1 MSYRLLTATFLHA
14 GLLHLGLNCYALYS
28 LGAEVE
34 AVMGNRVFLAIYLLS
49 GTLDIHKLFSN
60 ILPHTPGLSGSVASF
75 MLSDSTTVGASGAIF
90 GLLGMP
96 RTRVTCV

>member
-1 MSYRLLTATFLHA
+1 MLTATFLHA

-34 AVMGNRVFLAIYLLS
+34 AVMGNRVFSAIYLLS
-49 GTLDIHKLFSN
+49 GTLALDIHELFSN

-75 MLSDSTTVGASGAIF
+75 MLSDATTVGASGAIF

-96 RTRVTCV
+96 RTRVACV